1 MLVLVNW
8 KSLSFSVPKFC
19 NEVSLRADTSLV
31 TFLQSAKLPMCNVNI
46 RNIPISNCFFFS
58 RSHTLSKITAC
69 LLQTQIVYYY
79 SVIWKKNE
87 SFCTA
92 AKKLAEKVQLLLEIV
107 LETSLG
113 FVERELPNVTKKTRN
128 PEFFTRILCTLH
140 FGSITYDIE
149 QIRAHLY
156 ALNRPE
162 FWKIIWI
169 LPSFF

>member
-113 FVERELPNVTKKTRN
+113 FVERELPNVTKKLEILSFLRG
-128 PEFFTRILCTLH
+128 FYVLFTLEALHMTLNKLEPICMH
-140 FGSITYDIE
+140 
-149 QIRAHLY
+149 
-156 ALNRPE
+156 
-162 FWKIIWI
+162 
-169 LPSFF
+169 